1 MSNNLFTFSEE
12 EANQL
17 VRNVLE
23 KQKRTDIDE
32 LTHSIEYFTQEMGL
46 DEEHYIVKGLRSRL
60 AEAQNRKIEV

>member
-12 EANQL
+12 EASQL

-32 LTHSIEYFTQEMGL
+32 LTHSIEYFTHEMGL
-46 DEEHYIVKGLRSRL
+46 DEEHYTIKGLRSRL